1 MSKINPIDQ
10 RDLWR
15 GMPKAVLAPAGQ
27 LISRKKLLLTRE
39 ESESRD
45 GSWSLAAFRMASQ
58 GETGQDTTSLS
69 LDVMGTQAQTII
81 SSYIIIRGAL

>member
-15 GMPKAVLAPAGQ
+15 GMPKAVLASAGQ

-45 GSWSLAAFRMASQ
+45 GSWSLAALRMASQ
-58 GETGQDTTSLS
+58 GETGQDITSLS

-81 SSYIIIRGAL
+81 SSSIIIRGAL